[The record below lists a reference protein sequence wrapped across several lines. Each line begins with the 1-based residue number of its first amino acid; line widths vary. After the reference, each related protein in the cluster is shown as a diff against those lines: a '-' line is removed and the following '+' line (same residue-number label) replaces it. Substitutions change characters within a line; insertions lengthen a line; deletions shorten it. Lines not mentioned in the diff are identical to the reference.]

1 MRAGAWRGAAVW
13 AALVTCTNLCGL
25 SNTAYTYDLRADSV
39 GNGGNGSEGD
49 SDEKAE
55 EQQQQ
60 EEEQERE
67 QQQVELEQEEWEQLE
82 PAREEAEMMR
92 EVRRG
97 REEQGRQHELALPEE
112 QDGHGNEGD
121 SDEKAEQQ
129 QQQQQQDE
137 EEQERQHELA
147 LPEEQDGG
155 AVSEGGIEMDGDV
168 RDEAVLP
175 TGRCVQSAAIDPQH
189 DHSGSPSQ
197 IALCRMLQVCAE
209 EAQPSRAPEER
220 LRHRQRPIARAQEVK
235 VRVTL
240 AVHIIKLSSTSER
253 NRECAW
259 LQGSKGPADCGRGG
273 WPFSAISGV
282 KLRYSVFIWPSPT
295 FERLLPDF

>member
-1 MRAGAWRGAAVW
+1 LLAEAVEAEKNRRRACDFTIGRRARPAPQAAGVRAGAWRGAAVW

-97 REEQGRQHELALPEE
+97 REEQG
-112 QDGHGNEGD
+112 
-121 SDEKAEQQ
+121 
-129 QQQQQQDE
+129 
-137 EEQERQHELA
+137 RQHELA

>member
-1 MRAGAWRGAAVW
+1 M
-13 AALVTCTNLCGL
+13 
-25 SNTAYTYDLRADSV
+25 
-39 GNGGNGSEGD
+39 
-49 SDEKAE
+49 
-55 EQQQQ
+55 
-60 EEEQERE
+60 
-67 QQQVELEQEEWEQLE
+67 
-82 PAREEAEMMR
+82 
-92 EVRRG
+92 
-97 REEQGRQHELALPEE
+97 
-112 QDGHGNEGD
+112 
-121 SDEKAEQQ
+121 
-129 QQQQQQDE
+129 
-137 EEQERQHELA
+137 
-147 LPEEQDGG
+147 
-155 AVSEGGIEMDGDV
+155 
-168 RDEAVLP
+168 LP

-197 IALCRMLQVCAE
+197 ISLCRMLQVCAE